1 MGRPSVLCDAKS
13 DVGLIRSN
21 NEDRFHVDSDL
32 GLFVVCDGMGGKEG
46 GEVASQ
52 LTIEAIR
59 HHYARASD
67 SNDQEGSGTYDQ
79 GFLPQTNRLASAVR
93 RANQAVHQEAQRRA
107 DYRGMGTTVVAAV
120 MQGQILSI
128 AHVGDSRLY
137 LIRGNSIVPLTSDH
151 SLVAEQVR
159 SGVLTEQ
166 QAHRSTQ
173 KHVLTRA
180 VGIGPTVEVEL
191 GEVPV
196 KTHDVLLLCSDGLTR
211 GIEPPELLRTVKET
225 PDLSTA
231 SARLIEL
238 ANARGGEDNTTVVL
252 VSVQPTSTQGFW
264 HRMLRPWF
272 NGARINS
279 PS

>member
-1 MGRPSVLCDAKS
+1 MDA
-13 DVGLIRSN
+13 
-21 NEDRFHVDSDL
+21 DL
-32 GLFVVCDGMGGKEG
+32 GLYVVCDGMGGKEG

-59 HHYARASD
+59 HHYALASVPD
-67 SNDQEGSGTYDQ
+67 GYEAIGTYDQ

-93 RANQAVHQEAQRRA
+93 RANHVVHQEAQSRP

-120 MQGQILSI
+120 IQGQILSI

-137 LIRGNSIVPLTSDH
+137 LIRGNSIVPLTADH

-159 SGVLTEQ
+159 SGLLTEA
-166 QAHRSTQ
+166 QAQRSTQ

-191 GEVPV
+191 GEVPI
-196 KTHDVLLLCSDGLTR
+196 KTDDVLLLCSDGLTR
-211 GIEPPELLRTVKET
+211 GIEPPELLCAIKDT
-225 PDLSTA
+225 PDLQSA

-252 VSVQPTSTQGFW
+252 VAVQQATSTGFW

>member
-1 MGRPSVLCDAKS
+1 MDA
-13 DVGLIRSN
+13 
-21 NEDRFHVDSDL
+21 DL
-32 GLFVVCDGMGGKEG
+32 GLYVVCDGMGGKEG

-59 HHYARASD
+59 HHYALASVSD
-67 SNDQEGSGTYDQ
+67 DREAIGMYDQ

-93 RANQAVHQEAQRRA
+93 RANHVVHEEAQSRP

-120 MQGQILSI
+120 IQGHILSI
-128 AHVGDSRLY
+128 VHVGDSRLY
-137 LIRGNSIVPLTSDH
+137 LIRGNSIVPLTADH

-159 SGVLTEQ
+159 SGLLTEA
-166 QAHRSTQ
+166 QAQRSTQ

-191 GEVPV
+191 GEVPI
-196 KTHDVLLLCSDGLTR
+196 KTDDVLLLCSDGLTR
-211 GIEPPELLRTVKET
+211 GIEPPELLCAIKDT
-225 PDLSTA
+225 PDLQSA

-252 VSVQPTSTQGFW
+252 VAVQQATSTGFW